1 MYCVCTSFQQVD
13 LIMDRKDSELL
24 SLLRQD
30 ARMPIS
36 AMAAKLHTGRSTI
49 RQRLTRLEKLG
60 VIRRYTVEVDESK
73 IGESHS
79 AFVLI
84 SFMPGTS
91 SQRDV
96 ANSIAAIPGIEELYL
111 ISGSWDM
118 IARIHATTLEDIGS
132 IVIDKLRSIK
142 GVSGTETCSI
152 FSYVKG

>member
-1 MYCVCTSFQQVD
+1 
-13 LIMDRKDSELL
+13 MDRKDNELL
-24 SLLRQD
+24 SVLRQN
-30 ARMPIS
+30 ARLPIS
-36 AMAAKLHTGRSTI
+36 AMAQKLGIGRSTV
-49 RQRLTRLEKLG
+49 RQRVSRLEKLG

-91 SQRDV
+91 SQREV

-118 IARIHATTLEDIGS
+118 IARIHATTLEEIGS
-132 IVIDKLRSIK
+132 IVIDKLRAIE
-142 GVSGTETCSI
+142 GVSRTETCSI
-152 FSYVKG
+152 FSPVKG

>member
-1 MYCVCTSFQQVD
+1 
-13 LIMDRKDSELL
+13 MDRKDNELL
-24 SLLRQD
+24 SVLRQN
-30 ARMPIS
+30 ARLSIS
-36 AMAAKLHTGRSTI
+36 AMAQKLGIGRSTV
-49 RQRLTRLEKLG
+49 RQRVSRLEKLG

-91 SQRDV
+91 SQREV

-118 IARIHATTLEDIGS
+118 IARIHAATLEEIGG
-132 IVIDKLRSIK
+132 IVIDKLRAIK
-142 GVSGTETCSI
+142 GVSRTETCSI
-152 FSYVKG
+152 FSPVKG

>member
-1 MYCVCTSFQQVD
+1 
-13 LIMDRKDSELL
+13 
-24 SLLRQD
+24 
-30 ARMPIS
+30 
-36 AMAAKLHTGRSTI
+36 
-49 RQRLTRLEKLG
+49 
-60 VIRRYTVEVDESK
+60 
-73 IGESHS
+73 
-79 AFVLI
+79 
-84 SFMPGTS
+84 MPGTS

-118 IARIHATTLEDIGS
+118 IARIHATTLEDIGN